1 MKSKAIVK
9 KKQKFTINT
18 CEKKTYMLKYK
29 YI

>member
-9 KKQKFTINT
+9 KKKFTINT

>member
-1 MKSKAIVK
+1 MKSKTIV

-18 CEKKTYMLKYK
+18 CEKKKYILKYK